1 MIMNR
6 LNSELRGYAVSYG
19 LCTQWQGD
27 WQNNKSQQELIEMYI
42 RGIDFCI
49 EHDYPTVEY
58 IKGNFDRSLLHQN
71 HIFVDEPV
79 TGGDNGVYVL
89 NGKCSGKFSFSK
101 FTAATLHL
109 RHDSELTLEVEDC
122 AKVFVSV
129 YDRAILH
136 VRQSDMAKVYVYVH
150 GKNCKVEADGNVMV
164 RYKMNVD

>member
-6 LNSELRGYAVSYG
+6 LNSELRGHAVSYG

-27 WQNNKSQQELIEMYI
+27 WQNNKSQQELIGMYI

-79 TGGDNGVYVL
+79 IGGDNGVYVL
-89 NGKCSGKFSFSK
+89 NGKCSGLNFSLRLNLQLLLSY
-101 FTAATLHL
+101 L

-122 AKVFVSV
+122 A
-129 YDRAILH
+129 
-136 VRQSDMAKVYVYVH
+136 
-150 GKNCKVEADGNVMV
+150 
-164 RYKMNVD
+164 

>member
-6 LNSELRGYAVSYG
+6 LNSELRGHAVSYG

-27 WQNNKSQQELIEMYI
+27 WQNNKSQQELIGMYI

-79 TGGDNGVYVL
+79 IGGDNGVKL
-89 NGKCSGKFSFSK
+89 EKKLLRTIANRKMLGKDREFCLSLHPQLSIALQRLSGII
-101 FTAATLHL
+101 
-109 RHDSELTLEVEDC
+109 
-122 AKVFVSV
+122 
-129 YDRAILH
+129 IL
-136 VRQSDMAKVYVYVH
+136 
-150 GKNCKVEADGNVMV
+150 
-164 RYKMNVD
+164 

>member
-6 LNSELRGYAVSYG
+6 LNSELRGHAVSYG

-27 WQNNKSQQELIEMYI
+27 WQNNKSQQELIGMYI

-79 TGGDNGVYVL
+79 KFDPDYVL
-89 NGKCSGKFSFSK
+89 SFGKYSGRKLVDVYKKHPDYVDWMEENIYRKDVLNQIKVMKESLK
-101 FTAATLHL
+101 KN
-109 RHDSELTLEVEDC
+109 ED
-122 AKVFVSV
+122 
-129 YDRAILH
+129 
-136 VRQSDMAKVYVYVH
+136 
-150 GKNCKVEADGNVMV
+150 
-164 RYKMNVD
+164 

>member
-1 MIMNR
+1 
-6 LNSELRGYAVSYG
+6 
-19 LCTQWQGD
+19 
-27 WQNNKSQQELIEMYI
+27 MYI

-109 RHDSELTLEVEDC
+109 RHDSELALEVEDC

-129 YDRAILH
+129 YDRAKLY
-136 VRQSDMAKVYVYVH
+136 VRQSDMAKVYVSLSVVAIVLVLLHYRPGTILQPICVH
-150 GKNCKVEADGNVMV
+150 TPV
-164 RYKMNVD
+164 

>member
-6 LNSELRGYAVSYG
+6 LNSELRGHAVSYG

-79 TGGDNGVYVL
+79 TGGDNGVYV
-89 NGKCSGKFSFSK
+89 SK

>member
-1 MIMNR
+1 MT
-6 LNSELRGYAVSYG
+6 GV
-19 LCTQWQGD
+19 C
-27 WQNNKSQQELIEMYI
+27 
-42 RGIDFCI
+42 F
-49 EHDYPTVEY
+49 
-58 IKGNFDRSLLHQN
+58 IKPY
-71 HIFVDEPV
+71 FVDEPV

-109 RHDSELTLEVEDC
+109 RHDSELALEVEDC

-129 YDRAILH
+129 YDRAKLY

>member
-1 MIMNR
+1 MNR
-6 LNSELRGYAVSYG
+6 LNSELRGHAVSYG

-101 FTAATLHL
+101 FTAATLYL
-109 RHDSELTLEVEDC
+109 RHDSELTLEVEGC

-129 YDRAILH
+129 YDRAKLH
-136 VRQSDMAKVYVYVH
+136 VRQSDVAKVYVYVH
-150 GKNCKVEADGNVMV
+150 SVNCKIESEGNVMI
-164 RYKMNVD
+164 KKKTEI

>member
-6 LNSELRGYAVSYG
+6 LNSELRGHAVSYG

-79 TGGDNGVYVL
+79 TGGNNGVYVL
-89 NGKCSGKFSFSK
+89 NGKCSGKLSFGK

-109 RHDSELTLEVEDC
+109 RHDSEF
-122 AKVFVSV
+122 FVSV
-129 YDRAILH
+129 YDRAKLH
-136 VRQSDMAKVYVYVH
+136 VRQSDVAKVYVYVH
-150 GKNCKVEADGNVMV
+150 GKDCQVQYEGYVLI
-164 RYKMNVD
+164 RESRE

>member
-6 LNSELRGYAVSYG
+6 LNSELRGHAVSYG

-27 WQNNKSQQELIEMYI
+27 WQNNKSQQELTGMYI

-79 TGGDNGVYVL
+79 IGGDNGVYVL
-89 NGKCSGKFSFSK
+89 NGKCSGKLSFGK
-101 FTAATLHL
+101 FTVVTLHL

-129 YDRAILH
+129 YDRAKLH
-136 VRQSDMAKVYVYVH
+136 VRQSDVAKVYVYVH
-150 GKNCKVEADGNVMV
+150 GGNCKIESEGNVMV
-164 RYKMNVD
+164 RYKKNGD

>member
-6 LNSELRGYAVSYG
+6 LNSELRGHAVSYG

-49 EHDYPTVEY
+49 EHNYPTVEY

-79 TGGDNGVYVL
+79 IGGDNGVYVL
-89 NGKCSGKFSFSK
+89 NGKCSGKLSFGK
-101 FTAATLHL
+101 FTVVTLHL

-129 YDRAILH
+129 YDRAKLH
-136 VRQSDMAKVYVYVH
+136 VRQSDVAKVYVYVH
-150 GKNCKVEADGNVMV
+150 GGNCKVETDGNVMV
-164 RYKMNVD
+164 RYKMNGD